1 MSVLDRSYVEES
13 FKQSIKVLTEITE
26 NEKIIDIV
34 VNASEAVCTAYRNNK
49 KTLFAGN
56 GGSAADAQ
64 HFAAEFVSRFN
75 FDRPGLPA
83 IALSTD
89 TSIITAIG
97 NDYGYEKIF
106 SRQIQASAIEGD
118 VMFAFSTSGTSKN
131 ILEALR
137 ECKKKKVTT
146 IGFTGKNN
154 QAMIQD
160 CDYCISVPSSVTSI
174 IQECHGLLGHII
186 CSYVEKT
193 IFGDDK

>member
-97 NDYGYEKIF
+97 ND
-106 SRQIQASAIEGD
+106 
-118 VMFAFSTSGTSKN
+118 
-131 ILEALR
+131 
-137 ECKKKKVTT
+137 
-146 IGFTGKNN
+146 
-154 QAMIQD
+154 
-160 CDYCISVPSSVTSI
+160 
-174 IQECHGLLGHII
+174 
-186 CSYVEKT
+186 
-193 IFGDDK
+193 

>member
-1 MSVLDRSYVEES
+1 MKILDKSYVEES
-13 FKQSIKVLTEITE
+13 FKQSIEVLTKITE
-26 NEKIIDIV
+26 DKKIIDIV
-34 VNASEAVCTAYRNNK
+34 VNASEAVCTAYKNNK

-106 SRQIQASAIEGD
+106 SRQIQASAVEGD
-118 VMFAFSTSGTSKN
+118 VMFAFSTSGTSEN
-131 ILEALR
+131 ILEALK
-137 ECKKKKVTT
+137 ECKKKSITT
-146 IGFTGKNN
+146 IGFTGKND
-154 QAMIQD
+154 QAMSKY
-160 CDYCISVPSSVTSI
+160 CDYCISVPSDITSV
-174 IQECHGLLGHII
+174 IQECHGLLGHVV

-193 IFGDDK
+193 IFWSDE